1 MEPCC
6 ENLENRT
13 EPELVEGRSDLT
25 ITRCKVCG
33 RRHFE
38 LTIDPAVI
46 GVRFADGS
54 EEA

>member
-6 ENLENRT
+6 QDLENRT
-13 EPELVEGRSDLT
+13 EPEPVDERPDLT

-38 LTIDPAVI
+38 LTVDPGEI
-46 GVRFADGS
+46 GLKIGA
-54 EEA
+54 

>member
-6 ENLENRT
+6 ENPDNRT
-13 EPELVEGRSDLT
+13 EPEKVDEREDLT

-38 LTIDPAVI
+38 LSVDPAHL
-46 GVRFADGS
+46 GVVFK
-54 EEA
+54 